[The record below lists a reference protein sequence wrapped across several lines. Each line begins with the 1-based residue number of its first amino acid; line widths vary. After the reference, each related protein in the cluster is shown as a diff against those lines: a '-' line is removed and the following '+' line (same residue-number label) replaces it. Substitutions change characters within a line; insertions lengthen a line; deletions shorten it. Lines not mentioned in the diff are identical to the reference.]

1 MCAGALNVPDVV
13 LVLVD
18 SPLFVELLLVFREHV
33 LLVLADHSGSGG
45 VHMLGVK
52 RLLVVDGLDA
62 VLRAN
67 VRSLPALWGD
77 GQLTWW

>member
-1 MCAGALNVPDVV
+1 VCAGALNVPDML

-18 SPLFVELLLVFREHV
+18 SPLFVELLLVLGEHV
-33 LLVLADHSGSGG
+33 LLVLPDHSGRGG

-62 VLRAN
+62 VLKTS
-67 VRSLPALWGD
+67 VSLLP
-77 GQLTWW
+77 T